1 MHANV
6 HFAVGV
12 IIASV
17 SNYILSNINGFLQ
30 NLIEFGIIIIF
41 ALGADFD
48 ILFVSLL
55 KNIDEDRGHRFFITH
70 SIYPFV
76 AILIFGISLAISLSY
91 HIIWICSLVYLSH
104 LMLDCID
111 GGINLFYTERI
122 YGLFLLTRKEKHLFL
137 GIKRA
142 LDKER
147 EKNPYFMDLR
157 YFNNPIILCM
167 EILISVA
174 GLISLLVFAISYW
187 YVYFGYFLLLAYH
200 LNFYF
205 KGKTFE
211 ELILN

>member
-1 MHANV
+1 MHANF

-17 SNYILSNINGFLQ
+17 SNYILSNVTGFLLT
-30 NLIEFGIIIIF
+30 LIEFGIIIIF

-48 ILFVSLL
+48 ILFVLLL

-91 HIIWICSLVYLSH
+91 HIIWICSLAYLSH
-104 LMLDCID
+104 LILDCID
-111 GGINLFYTERI
+111 GGINLFYTERY
-122 YGLFLLTRKEKHLFL
+122 YGLFLLTRNEKHLFL

-147 EKNPYFMDLR
+147 EKNPYFMDVR
-157 YFNNPIILCM
+157 YYNNTIILGL
-167 EILISVA
+167 EILISFA
-174 GLISLLVFAISYW
+174 GLIFLLVFAIDYW
-187 YVYFGYFLLLAYH
+187 YVYFGFFLLLAYH

-211 ELILN
+211 ELTLN